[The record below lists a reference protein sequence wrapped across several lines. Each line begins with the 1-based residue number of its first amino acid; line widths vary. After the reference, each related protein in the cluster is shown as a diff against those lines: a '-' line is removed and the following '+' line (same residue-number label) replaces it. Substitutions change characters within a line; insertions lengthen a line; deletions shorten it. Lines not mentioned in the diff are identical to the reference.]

1 LCFAAQKRV
10 CLPDLLVCGAVLD
23 AALQIVARDAG
34 LSVDVL
40 LEADLLLLLLLM
52 LLLLLL
58 LLLLLQDPRLGYSSS

>member
-1 LCFAAQKRV
+1 M
-10 CLPDLLVCGAVLD
+10 LD